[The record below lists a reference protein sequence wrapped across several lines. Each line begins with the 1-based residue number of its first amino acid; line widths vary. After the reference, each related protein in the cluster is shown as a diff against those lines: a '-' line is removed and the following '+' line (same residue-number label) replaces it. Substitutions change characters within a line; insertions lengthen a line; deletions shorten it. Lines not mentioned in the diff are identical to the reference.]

1 MESLGRIWLFT
12 IAETGWRPSSGERV
26 AQSGPL
32 PVEPAT
38 DYTAVYMESIFD
50 PGTTAAIHKHAGPEA
65 FFTLTGETCLET
77 PDGARVGRSGEMLVV
92 PGGPPMLLIAT
103 GTVRRRS
110 VVLILHDALQ
120 PATTMVHDWT
130 PRGLCER

>member
-12 IAETGWRPSSGERV
+12 IAETGWRPSGGERV